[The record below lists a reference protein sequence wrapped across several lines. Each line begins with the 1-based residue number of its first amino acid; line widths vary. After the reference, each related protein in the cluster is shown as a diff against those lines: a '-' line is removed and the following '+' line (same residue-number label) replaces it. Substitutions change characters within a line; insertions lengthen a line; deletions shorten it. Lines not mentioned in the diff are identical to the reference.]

1 LEVIATVMT
10 APYLFVLVFV
20 PRIASNGKKVIFGEF
35 AYPVS
40 VSVLSREKFA

>member
-1 LEVIATVMT
+1 MT

-20 PRIASNGKKVIFGEF
+20 PRIASNGKKVVFWGVCIS
-35 AYPVS
+35 VS